1 MKMLMIIIKIV
12 VILLTLY
19 QVSFVITS
27 KEGRTQVP
35 LAFVKYRI
43 DIILDKVDLVE
54 GIEVDDHE

>member
-1 MKMLMIIIKIV
+1 M
-12 VILLTLY
+12 
-19 QVSFVITS
+19 TS